1 MQGTWVVLAAV
12 ALRLL
17 VQSSAGAQS
26 SQNKDVM
33 LQGQLTPGFDEG
45 VNSSAGITNWVNENH
60 HDWRQGQHS
69 PG

>member
-45 VNSSAGITNWVNENH
+45 VNSSAGITN
-60 HDWRQGQHS
+60 
-69 PG
+69 